1 MIQSFARSKQLLKH
15 RCWNVTVPYLRT
27 KSDLSVDDRLR
38 YLNKPPYTLPDAKKI
53 VSPPLVYIEG
63 EEMTRYVMDL
73 VVEKW
78 IKPHIDIH
86 AWKYYDLSCTNR
98 DKTDDQV
105 LLDAVDAGSEIG
117 AIFKEPTITPT
128 AIQVQEMGL
137 SQPLKSPNGAMRKG
151 WNGITISR
159 DTIHVRICL
168 IFIFISISILPT
180 NQPTNCIHRLRAWS
194 LVSRS
199 PFFLSGT
206 QWVESMVLAGK
217 LSAQGDSSPPFSP
230 TMAPVHSSV
239 MTEC

>member
-1 MIQSFARSKQLLKH
+1 MKEHTEQEQTDNESTNSASKTAS
-15 RCWNVTVPYLRT
+15 R
-27 KSDLSVDDRLR
+27 
-38 YLNKPPYTLPDAKKI
+38 
-53 VSPPLVYIEG
+53 
-63 EEMTRYVMDL
+63 
-73 VVEKW
+73 
-78 IKPHIDIH
+78 
-86 AWKYYDLSCTNR
+86 
-98 DKTDDQV
+98 
-105 LLDAVDAGSEIG
+105 IG